1 MKGKLSMEH
10 IVQFGI
16 GIDDEVIKKR
26 VEEKAEKEIIQ
37 SIKEDISN
45 TMFERYYSYSTPKN
59 HIVGVKGFAENLFKE
74 FIEENKDLIIDTA
87 VKQLIDSLSRK
98 KIVKD
103 KLEQEFKKE

>member
-1 MKGKLSMEH
+1 MEH

-16 GIDDEVIKKR
+16 GIDDEIIKKR

-37 SIKEDISN
+37 SIKEDIAN
-45 TMFERYYSYSTPKN
+45 TMFERYYSYSTPRN
-59 HIVGVKGFAENLFKE
+59 HIVDVKSFAENIFKE
-74 FIEENKDLIIDTA
+74 FLEENKDLIIDTA
-87 VKQLIDSLSRK
+87 IKQLVDSLLRK